1 MVEKFEISIVDIWS
15 TIYSTC
21 LKDSLEAVGKIEG
34 KTIYKS
40 SRGHYYMLTDS
51 RYGKDYYI

>member
-21 LKDSLEAVGKIEG
+21 LKDSLEAVGKIGG

-40 SRGHYYMLTDS
+40 FRGHYYMLTDS
-51 RYGKDYYI
+51 RYGEDYYI